1 MAKSKSK
8 SSSKKSSSKKETSKK
23 KQSTAAKKHP
33 TRQGFEAAKQISPI
47 GVIVSFLAWLTG
59 VIVSLA
65 IGFGMID
72 RVLTITWVPAG
83 ITVFFG
89 WVVVITTI
97 LGVIFAIAKQFE

>member
-1 MAKSKSK
+1 MAKSKK
-8 SSSKKSSSKKETSKK
+8 KGASKKSSRKSTSRSATK
-23 KQSTAAKKHP
+23 
-33 TRQGFEAAKQISPI
+33 QGFEAARKSTPL
-47 GVIVSFLAWLTG
+47 GIVVSLLSWLTG

-72 RVLTITWVPAG
+72 RVLTITWIPAG

-89 WVVVITTI
+89 WVVVVATI